1 MRKLIFI
8 FLIWT
13 YHSLAPSEC
22 RKKTKFVTTFIDAK
36 WYQTPI
42 VLEVAEFLADEN
54 IGSFWYFINDIS
66 NLETS
71 LCTLGKKNG
80 FKL

>member
-13 YHSLAPSEC
+13 YHSLAPTEC

-36 WYQTPI
+36 WYQTPL

-54 IGSFWYFINDIS
+54 IGFFWSFINDIN

-71 LCTLGKKNG
+71 LCMQGKK
-80 FKL
+80 KLF